1 MLTEPLPRIGIMGG
15 MFDPVHEGH
24 LLLAARARDYC
35 KLDAMKLIPTGTPV
49 HRDRS
54 VASAAQRIAMLELAS
69 AHEAWLQVDARECHN
84 DAPSYTY
91 DTASALRAEHPDAAL
106 FLVVGLDAFLAFD
119 TWHRWRELLG
129 LVHLLVAVRPGYRYE
144 ACRLDRGF
152 REEVNG
158 RRTMT
163 ADAAAQRTAGR
174 IVMAELDL
182 PDISSTQI
190 RRMVRMHEDISAL
203 VPPAVAAYI
212 AAQGLY
218 T

>member
-1 MLTEPLPRIGIMGG
+1 VTTSAPRIGIMGG
-15 MFDPVHEGH
+15 MFDPVHNGH
-24 LLLAARARDYC
+24 VQLAIGAHSLC
-35 KLDAMKLIPTGTPV
+35 KLDALRLIPTGTPV
-49 HRDRS
+49 HRDPS
-54 VASAAQRIAMLELAS
+54 VASAAQRIAMLELVA
-69 AHEAWLQVDARECHN
+69 AKHEWLQVDARECQR
-84 DAPSYTY
+84 DAPSYTF
-91 DTASALRAEHPDAAL
+91 DTASALRAENPDAAL

-152 REEVNG
+152 RDVVND
-158 RRTMT
+158 RRTTT
-163 ADAAAQRTAGR
+163 ADVAAQRTAGR

-190 RRMVRMHEDISAL
+190 RRLVRSRADISAL
-203 VPPAVAAYI
+203 VPHAVADYI
-212 AAQGLY
+212 AANRLY